1 MEEWVSATVMWISTY
16 IANLLFGSVFQTFT
30 VVSEEAETV
39 FEPSSVTATAFTAAV
54 WPFITC
60 IHSALDTHQ
69 YLQYVEQ
76 FTCECG

>member
-1 MEEWVSATVMWISTY
+1 MGLSHRNVDINLT
-16 IANLLFGSVFQTFT
+16 NLLFGSVFQTFT

-76 FTCECG
+76 FNYTHVSVAN